1 MNEKRRAGVGQ
12 KIKPLVIT
20 VLVLALLPL
29 PFALVLT
36 GGHFL
41 AQGAGGVSK
50 EFLASYFFGLFTLL
64 AGLGWYLW
72 RHRNK

>member
-1 MNEKRRAGVGQ
+1 MGQ

-20 VLVLALLPL
+20 VLVLLLIPV
-29 PFALVLT
+29 PFALLLA

-50 EFLASYFFGLFTLL
+50 EFLVSYFFGLFTLL
-64 AGLGWYLW
+64 VSLGWYLW
-72 RHRNK
+72 RRRSK

>member
-1 MNEKRRAGVGQ
+1 MGQ
-12 KIKPLVIT
+12 KMKSLVIT

-29 PFALVLT
+29 PFALLLT

-41 AQGAGGVSK
+41 AQGAGGISK
-50 EFLASYFFGLFTLL
+50 EFLVSYCFGFFTLL
-64 AGLGWYLW
+64 SGLAWYLW